1 MAVVLPRS
9 WPLCPL
15 LLFLLFGCA
24 TPGTR
29 LEPPSVSLVNIAV
42 KEARLLETVFE
53 VELRVLNPNETALT
67 VTGADCTL
75 KINDRD
81 FAKGVAGVS
90 TEVPAYGSA
99 VVPVTLYSSI
109 IGLVRS
115 ALNARETL
123 AYELEGKL
131 RLAGGFLVPG
141 TIPFS
146 SEGRLDLEEL
156 SGEW

>member
-1 MAVVLPRS
+1 MAAPFFRKILL
-9 WPLCPL
+9 WP
-15 LLFLLFGCA
+15 LFLLFLSGCA

-75 KINDRD
+75 RINDRD
-81 FAKGVAGVS
+81 FARGVAGVS

-141 TIPFS
+141 TVPFS
-146 SEGRLDLEEL
+146 SEGRLDLDDLGEEF
-156 SGEW
+156 